1 MSFFDESHSEKNTF
15 DRDPDPYLT
24 GRILVAMPSML
35 DDRFAKS
42 VVYLV
47 AHTEDGAMG
56 LVLNRLVDS
65 LTFPE
70 LLDQLGIPADP
81 GQGDIRVHFGGPVE
95 TGRGF
100 VLHTSDYLQDA
111 SLLVD
116 DRIAL
121 TASVDILRA
130 MVRGNGPSRAMLALG
145 YAGWGAGQL
154 EAEIQENG
162 WLLAPAD
169 DRLLFGDDQAVKWE
183 EAIRNIGIDPAR
195 LSGTAG
201 TA

>member
-1 MSFFDESHSEKNTF
+1 M
-15 DRDPDPYLT
+15 
-24 GRILVAMPSML
+24 
-35 DDRFAKS
+35 
-42 VVYLV
+42 
-47 AHTEDGAMG
+47 
-56 LVLNRLVDS
+56 
-65 LTFPE
+65 
-70 LLDQLGIPADP
+70 
-81 GQGDIRVHFGGPVE
+81 E